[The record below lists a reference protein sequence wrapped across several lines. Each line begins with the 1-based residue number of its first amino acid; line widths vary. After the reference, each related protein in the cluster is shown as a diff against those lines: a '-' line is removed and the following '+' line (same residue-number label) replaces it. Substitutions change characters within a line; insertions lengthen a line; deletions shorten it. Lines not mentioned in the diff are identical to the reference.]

1 MELSPLAKEKLAKAG
16 ELSQE
21 EKEKMKLSEEL
32 TSILTDFFT
41 QKLETEA
48 LWAKL
53 KEYRDMGKEPVI
65 RELQSRLLHTLS
77 LGGNDF
83 DFERFSSAILS
94 AETLKAPA
102 RYPEMESGL
111 KDVKDLRTKYV
122 KEKTEA
128 FDAMK
133 RKIGDQVRMA
143 AQQIARQSK
152 NANAAVDIESSIE
165 ASVRGSSQWRE
176 FSIKYENNYG
186 QQFEKMLSKL
196 EGLL

>member
-16 ELSQE
+16 DLSAE
-21 EKEKMKLSEEL
+21 EKEKMKLSDEL
-32 TSILTDFFT
+32 TTILTDFFT
-41 QKLETEA
+41 QKLKTEA

-53 KEYRDMGKEPVI
+53 KEYREGGKEAVI
-65 RELQSRLLHTLS
+65 KELQLRLLHTLS

-83 DFERFSSAILS
+83 DFERFNSAILS
-94 AETLKAPA
+94 AETLKAPG
-102 RYPEMESGL
+102 RYPEIESSL
-111 KDVKDLRTKYV
+111 KDIKDLRAKYV

-128 FDAMK
+128 FNAMK

-143 AQQIARQSK
+143 AQQITRQAK
-152 NANAAVDIESSIE
+152 NANAAVDIENSIE

-186 QQFEKMLSKL
+186 QQFDKMVAKL
-196 EGLL
+196 EKLL